1 MRIVVLG
8 SRGQLGSKVVEAL
21 SAEPGLE
28 VTGTDRGRLDVTD
41 PGALEAGLRDLRP
54 EWVINC
60 TAYTDVE
67 KAETEPE
74 KAYLVNDAAV
84 GFIADAALKCGAR
97 VLHVSTDYVFSGE
110 FGGAPPRP
118 YLEED
123 APGPL
128 CVYAASK
135 LAGERRLSG
144 HGVHSSVL
152 RTSWL
157 YGGPGKT
164 FLHTMLRVG
173 SEALR
178 AGRPVRVV
186 ADQRGTPTDAWSL
199 AAQIR
204 RVVLAGARGLFH
216 AASVGEATWFDFTRE
231 IFTHAGLEVRL
242 EPIGTADYPTRAR
255 RPPYSVLENR
265 KLDELGLNV
274 MPPWKEGLARAW
286 QRIKKE

>member
-21 SAEPGLE
+21 SSRPGLA
-28 VTGTDRGRLDVTD
+28 VTGTDRSRLDVTD
-41 PGALEAGLRDLRP
+41 SRALEDALRDLRP
-54 EWVINC
+54 EWVVNC

-67 KAETEPE
+67 KAEAEPE
-74 KAYLVNDAAV
+74 KAYLLNDAAV
-84 GFIADAALKCGAR
+84 GHIADAALGCGAR
-97 VLHVSTDYVFSGE
+97 VLHVSTDYVFSGD

-118 YLEED
+118 YHEGD
-123 APGPL
+123 APAPL

-135 LAGERRLSG
+135 LAGERRLAA
-144 HGVHSSVL
+144 HEVHSTVL

-157 YGGPGKT
+157 YGGPGKN

-199 AAQIR
+199 AAQIGH
-204 RVVLAGARGLFH
+204 VIHAGAEGLFH

-231 IFTHAGLEVRL
+231 IFSHAGLAVRL
-242 EPIGTADYPTRAR
+242 EPIGMADYPARAR
-255 RPPYSVLENR
+255 RPTYSVLENR
-265 KLDELGLNV
+265 KLNELRLCV

-286 QRIKKE
+286 KHIERK